1 MSGAI
6 TADKLA
12 ANSVTAVKIAA
23 GSITSDKIKAGQF
36 TGYVFTG
43 AIYQSSTAEDTGF
56 KLRDSGLDMWDSE
69 HNHTVHLDGDGE
81 SNVVTGR
88 FKTAFDGARIE
99 FSTATVDDPQMG
111 EIYTGAID
119 FHDSEGLVGQLYA
132 TSSGSGMGLIKIQPA
147 GSQIAQ
153 MTVQRYS
160 SSLTSEVGT
169 TISANDGTGKTAS
182 VGANVLPN
190 PSIAMTGALGKNG
203 TFSWFQWKALN
214 AGFGVHSYAHGTVN
228 AMPLRYGRYYA
239 WASADCSWSGI
250 VAHVEN
256 TGGTSGWG
264 VTFFNCDV
272 SAAGG
277 DIYCM
282 TMGINAS

>member
-1 MSGAI
+1 
-6 TADKLA
+6 
-12 ANSVTAVKIAA
+12 
-23 GSITSDKIKAGQF
+23 
-36 TGYVFTG
+36 
-43 AIYQSSTAEDTGF
+43 
-56 KLRDSGLDMWDSE
+56 
-69 HNHTVHLDGDGE
+69 
-81 SNVVTGR
+81 
-88 FKTAFDGARIE
+88 
-99 FSTATVDDPQMG
+99 
-111 EIYTGAID
+111 
-119 FHDSEGLVGQLYA
+119 
-132 TSSGSGMGLIKIQPA
+132 
-147 GSQIAQ
+147 

-182 VGANVLPN
+182 VGANVLPT
-190 PSIAMTGALGKNG
+190 PVDRHERRTGQERHVLPGSSGRALD
-203 TFSWFQWKALN
+203 

-239 WASADCSWSGI
+239 WANADCNWAGI

-264 VTFFNCDV
+264 VVFWNCDT
-272 SAAGG
+272 STAGG